1 MTSWICLQI
10 TSRTLHLSNT
20 RGWEIHINSL
30 LPSRIILRLRCR
42 DFGSRVRNPQCW
54 IVGYLGI
61 AVGEIYFSIAAGAF
75 PITLPIYA
83 YFIPNI
89 LGEVDNE
96 TAVLAGFV
104 AKAPTR
110 KFHLDK
116 SKRIQTK
123 PIAFHCAWWVP
134 PQKKKTQKNWLPSNR
149 YFIIFGL
156 ESIVLRIG
164 WWETFIVGVETHCFL
179 KKRNKSIQS
188 NRSAI

>member
-10 TSRTLHLSNT
+10 TSLTLHLSNT

-134 PQKKKTQKNWLPSNR
+134 PQKKNSKKLVAKQPVLHHFWFRKHRSQNWMMGNFYSWSWNALFPQK
-149 YFIIFGL
+149 
-156 ESIVLRIG
+156 
-164 WWETFIVGVETHCFL
+164 
-179 KKRNKSIQS
+179 KK
-188 NRSAI
+188 